1 MEWEALSSV
10 IANTILGLDNIV
22 GYCENMNLL
31 TLNRLCLRRS
41 NDCSP
46 AATMEVTG
54 NLDKLLK
61 ENKMIFNLLF
71 QEWLVS
77 YTPKLLNHPKR
88 FCPDC
93 DIELYDVVLFL
104 KQDGVLSNNYQYGI
118 GMINKIVPRKG
129 SVIWKTVI
137 CYRNQQEYVNE

>member
-10 IANTILGLDNIV
+10 TANAILGLDNIV
-22 GYCENMNLL
+22 GFCENMNLL
-31 TLNRLCLRRS
+31 TLNRLCSRRS
-41 NDCSP
+41 NE
-46 AATMEVTG
+46 M
-54 NLDKLLK
+54 K
-61 ENKMIFNLLF
+61 ENKMIFNSLF

-93 DIELYDVVLFL
+93 DIELYEVVLFL
-104 KQDGVLSNNYQYGI
+104 KQDGVLSNSYPYGI

-129 SVIWKTVI
+129 SVIWKAVI

>member
-54 NLDKLLK
+54 NLDKLLT
-61 ENKMIFNLLF
+61 ENKMIFNSLF

-77 YTPKLLNHPKR
+77 YTPKLLNDPKR
-88 FCPDC
+88 FFQDC
-93 DIELYDVVLFL
+93 DIELYDVALFL
-104 KQDGVLSNNYQYGI
+104 KQDGVLSNNYKYGI

-129 SVIWKTVI
+129 SVI
-137 CYRNQQEYVNE
+137 

>member
-22 GYCENMNLL
+22 SYCENMNLL

-54 NLDKLLK
+54 NLD
-61 ENKMIFNLLF
+61 
-71 QEWLVS
+71 
-77 YTPKLLNHPKR
+77 
-88 FCPDC
+88 
-93 DIELYDVVLFL
+93 
-104 KQDGVLSNNYQYGI
+104 
-118 GMINKIVPRKG
+118 
-129 SVIWKTVI
+129 
-137 CYRNQQEYVNE
+137 

>member
-10 IANTILGLDNIV
+10 TANTILGLDNIV
-22 GYCENMNLL
+22 GFCENMNWL
-31 TLNRLCLRRS
+31 TLNRLCSRR
-41 NDCSP
+41 NNE
-46 AATMEVTG
+46 M
-54 NLDKLLK
+54 K
-61 ENKMIFNLLF
+61 ENKMIFNSLF
-71 QEWLVS
+71 QKWLVS
-77 YTPKLLNHPKR
+77 YTPKLLIHPKR

-129 SVIWKTVI
+129 SFIWKAVI